1 MGKYDDIIN
10 HPHHQS
16 KTRKH
21 MSQHDR
27 AAQFAPFAALT
38 GYDDSVREAARW
50 TDEKIELSEVQVDA
64 VNLRLNFLAEHLS
77 EAPYIVVTYFKP
89 DEKKAGGAYL
99 TAEGQVKKI
108 DEYERRIVFTDKHS
122 IQFENILDI
131 QCELFPTVLD

>member
-21 MSQHDR
+21 MSQRDR

-50 TDEKIELSEVQVDA
+50 TDEKIELGEVQTDA
-64 VNLRLNFLAEHLS
+64 VNARLNFIAEHLDDK
-77 EAPYIVVTYFKP
+77 PYIVVTYFKP
-89 DEKKAGGAYL
+89 DEKKSGGAYL

-108 DEYERRIVFTDKHS
+108 DEYQHCIVFTDKRT

-131 QCELFPTVLD
+131 QCEMFPDVWD